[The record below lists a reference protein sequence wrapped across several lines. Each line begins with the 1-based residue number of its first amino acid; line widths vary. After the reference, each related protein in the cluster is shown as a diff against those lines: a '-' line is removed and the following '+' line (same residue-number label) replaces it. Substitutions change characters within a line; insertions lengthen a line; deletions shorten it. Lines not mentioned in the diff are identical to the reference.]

1 VTESSPS
8 PNRHAHFRKR
18 AVRMSKTRALRKKQ
32 NVCQPS
38 NAVALGAG
46 RWYSAAVSSTT
57 WQLLDLSCQ
66 STRTMWSRRTSSS
79 VMKTIAASGVMEVIA
94 LRHRRFSARG
104 RGRGPRGN
112 FYASKLE
119 WMYDQDGKPSATTQ
133 WTMEV
138 FRGTAEWEYG
148 SYVGAA
154 AQRTAI
160 STARRPDR
168 LGQAQDSASWKC
180 YDQSKVQLRHLNQ
193 IVSDDGSGVCRFGFY

>member
-1 VTESSPS
+1 
-8 PNRHAHFRKR
+8 
-18 AVRMSKTRALRKKQ
+18 
-32 NVCQPS
+32 
-38 NAVALGAG
+38 
-46 RWYSAAVSSTT
+46 
-57 WQLLDLSCQ
+57 
-66 STRTMWSRRTSSS
+66 MWSRCTSSG
-79 VMKTIAASGVMEVIA
+79 VMKTIAASGVMEAIA

-112 FYASKLE
+112 FCANKRRV
-119 WMYDQDGKPSATTQ
+119 YDQDGQAEHYDPADYGSQ
-133 WTMEV
+133 PEV

-148 SYVGAA
+148 RYVGAA

-193 IVSDDGSGVCRFGFY
+193 IVSDDGSGCGPVLTFTKALGSFGQAP